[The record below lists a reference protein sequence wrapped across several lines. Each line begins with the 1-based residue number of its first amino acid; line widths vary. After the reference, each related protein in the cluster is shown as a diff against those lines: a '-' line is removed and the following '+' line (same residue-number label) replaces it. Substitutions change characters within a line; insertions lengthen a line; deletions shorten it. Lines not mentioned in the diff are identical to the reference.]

1 MTIYITVSPSLTADE
16 WEYSYDEDYD
26 TLWVERIPR
35 NFPQTT
41 LQGAYSL
48 IVKIDRTMIISYFET
63 VTIAGP
69 KYWKVSS
76 VLELPQSESG
86 QLLLACDIDDGQPQA
101 YFTNPDYSV
110 FYTRFGESIDPAT
123 LNHIAIG
130 QQIIADVTQDGM
142 LAGVWMLELPPEI
155 GKKHTLQQSM

>member
-1 MTIYITVSPSLTADE
+1 MTIYVTVSPSLSTDE
-16 WEYSYDEDYD
+16 WAYSYDDDDD

-48 IVKIDRTMIISYFET
+48 IVKVDATLIISYFET

-69 KYWKVSS
+69 KYWKVVS
-76 VLELPQSESG
+76 VLELPQAESG
-86 QLLLACDIDDGQPQA
+86 QLLLARDIDDGQPQT

-110 FYTRFGESIDPAT
+110 FYTRFGEPMDPAT

-142 LAGVWMLELPPEI
+142 LAGIWMLDLPPEI
-155 GKKHTLQQSM
+155 GKKHTSQPPM